1 MFEPTFHPVTQ
12 AGLELDLAHASF
24 LSQSAPSNPAI
35 DLAELYVLTN
45 HPDLTRTHLTFTPHS
60 RNTVFK

>member
-24 LSQSAPSNPAI
+24 LSQSAPAI

-60 RNTVFK
+60 